1 MIFPFTAGRELLW
14 GGFKLEDYMST
25 RIFEK
30 VANENLSD
38 HRETTPNHGFCD
50 PGKEQKRERRER
62 SGK

>member
-1 MIFPFTAGRELLW
+1 
-14 GGFKLEDYMST
+14 MST

-38 HRETTPNHGFCD
+38 HRETTPNHGFCG

-62 SGK
+62 RGERLCNLLSLYWQLWHSQRSMN